1 MTMMPIRRAET
12 VTAMKK
18 HTLGWMVGCAALTLT
33 ACAPEALDESATRD
47 DEARLSRRLDRATGA
62 TLVGASADHRYVAYG
77 VACDAGDERTELRLL
92 DARTGSARTLARGW
106 MCAPGSVTFSP
117 DGSLAVFGLM
127 GSLRAVNTSNGR
139 AVTVSRDG
147 QSGVG
152 VAFSPDSSWFAVA
165 SLNGASAA
173 IDAWERDL
181 RSHVEVSHAAYANPF
196 GAGDAGLKVSPDGR
210 SLLFLGDVT
219 GPFPIGALSLWS
231 HSTRS
236 LRVIEAGVSA
246 MGYTLT
252 SDWRRI
258 AYVGGVAGPAEGQ
271 PPTPDAFAGD
281 LTVRDLSTGRS
292 QIVESRVTPGALE
305 FARGGD
311 VLVYTTGGGFTPG
324 ALSTLKACAWGGAP
338 VTLDSEV
345 YAMFAPA
352 KSVVVSPA
360 GDRVAFA
367 AALVPERFVAELRV
381 ATLPA
386 SLASTRTTVIARESV
401 PGAMGYNRD
410 GALVYL
416 HAPTAGFPMA
426 VGTLS
431 AMAAGA
437 TRVLG
442 TEVAQAG
449 LRIDASRREVMFVS
463 EYDAGNAIGSLRFW
477 DGVALRARTLGT
489 RAAVMSL
496 TPSPTWQR
504 VAFVT
509 LAEAPL
515 GEVPVTTLRVA
526 RLTGAPS
533 TVRVGD
539 GVTSQ
544 LVDDDG
550 RALYTTADGLYTATT
565 N

>member
-1 MTMMPIRRAET
+1 MVPIRRAET

-18 HTLGWMVGCAALTLT
+18 HTLCWMVGCAALTLS

-62 TLVGASADHRYVAYG
+62 TLIGASADHRYVAYG
-77 VACDAGDERTELRLL
+77 VACDAGDQRTELRLL

-117 DGSLAVFGLM
+117 DGSLAVYGLM
-127 GSLRAVNTSNGR
+127 GSLRAVSTANGR
-139 AVTVSRDG
+139 TVTVSREG

-165 SLNGASAA
+165 SLNGAAA
-173 IDAWERDL
+173 TIDAWERDL

-246 MGYTLT
+246 MGYSLT

-281 LTVRDLSTGRS
+281 LTVRDLSTGRR
-292 QIVESRVTPGALE
+292 QVVESHVTPGALE
-305 FARGGD
+305 FARNGD

-324 ALSTLKACAWGGAP
+324 ALSTLKACAWGAAP

-360 GDRVAFA
+360 GDRVAYA

-381 ATLPA
+381 ATLPS
-386 SLASTRTTVIARESV
+386 SLSSSRMTVVAHESV

-416 HAPTAGFPMA
+416 HTPTAGFPMA
-426 VGTLS
+426 VGALS
-431 AMAAGA
+431 AMMQGTGA
-437 TRVLG
+437 VRTLG

-449 LRIDASRREVMFVS
+449 LRIDASRCEVMFVS
-463 EYDAGNAIGSLRFW
+463 GYDAGNAIGSLRFW
-477 DGVALRARTLGT
+477 DGVAQRARTLGT

-515 GEVPVTTLRVA
+515 GEVPTTTLRVA

-533 TVRVGD
+533 TVRVED

-550 RALYTTADGLYTATT
+550 RALYTTDDGLYTSTT

>member
-1 MTMMPIRRAET
+1 
-12 VTAMKK
+12 MKK
-18 HTLGWMVGCAALTLT
+18 HSLGWMIGCAALTLH
-33 ACAPEALDESATRD
+33 ACSPDALDESGTRD
-47 DEARLSRRLDRATGA
+47 DEARLSRRLDRSTGA

-92 DARTGSARTLARGW
+92 DARTASSRTLARGW

-117 DGSLAVFGLM
+117 DGSLAVYGLM

-139 AVTVSRDG
+139 TVTVSRDG

-165 SLNGASAA
+165 SLNGTSAT

-181 RSHVEVSHAAYANPF
+181 RSHVEVSHAAYASPF
-196 GAGDAGLKVSPDGR
+196 GAGDAGLKVSPDSR
-210 SLLFLGDVT
+210 SLLFLGGVT

-231 HSTRS
+231 HSTRAS
-236 LRVIEAGVSA
+236 RVIEAGVSA
-246 MGYTLT
+246 MSYTLT

-281 LTVRDLSTGRS
+281 LTVRDLTTGRR
-292 QIVESRVTPGALE
+292 QIIESHVTPGALE
-305 FARGGD
+305 FARNGD

-352 KSVVVSPA
+352 KSVVVNPA
-360 GDRVAFA
+360 GDRVAYA

-381 ATLPA
+381 ATLPS
-386 SLASTRTTVIARESV
+386 SLASSRTAVVAPESV

-416 HAPTAGFPMA
+416 HTPTSGFPMA

-431 AMAAGA
+431 VMSNGV
-437 TRVLG
+437 TRELG
-442 TEVAQAG
+442 TGVAQAG

-477 DGVALRARTLGT
+477 DGLAQRARTLGT

-515 GEVPVTTLRVA
+515 GEVPLTTLRVA

-533 TVRVGD
+533 TVRVED

-550 RALYTTADGLYTATT
+550 RALYTTADGLYTATS